1 MDIDIVL
8 IRFNKQAFLCERT
21 KGESNMINKEQL
33 DLLYK
38 LKKEVEKS
46 RNEAL
51 LHTINQVI
59 KKVYLQQYTC
69 SFVGHF
75 SAGKSTL
82 INLLIEQDILPS
94 SPVPTTSNTAIVSVS
109 DNHDII
115 ANLPN
120 QTYAKLSNYD
130 EVREMNRQNVDVESV
145 EINFQSAK
153 FENGFT
159 LQDTPGVD
167 SNVAS
172 HQSITEQYMY
182 TSNMIF
188 YTVDYNHV
196 QSELNFKFM
205 KHINDVGIPVVFII
219 NQIDKHQDDELS
231 FSTFKSRVEKSIA
244 DWGIKL
250 ERTFYVSKF
259 DHPEN
264 ELEVLSSY
272 LISLD
277 QHRETIEDYTSRTVE
292 YITEAQLDYI
302 QSEIQEVLED
312 LGIEEAEFEQA
323 FLNSQQHQA
332 ISEEAQLLNNPDELM
347 AFLKNKRKNI
357 LENAYIMPH
366 NMREML
372 RSYLESMSQDF
383 NVGGFFNKK
392 KKKLQIQQQRLLTA
406 TDALQE
412 HVNQQIRQP
421 MREDMSFVTRFI
433 NKKEAS
439 DKVLNQHYDVK
450 PEMIEGLYQP
460 QTSISNT
467 YVLTFSDEVVKAIKK
482 YVEQQSTPIFKEII
496 ENVQAD
502 ELPTEESDD
511 LKEYQRYTELNE
523 LRQSLTTKNYRHY
536 YIHLD
541 ESLDKL
547 IGRQE
552 TTYQLATDN
561 ARDNRDNQQLNQNTA
576 TTNMSIDIQKAL
588 DIISDVPLF
597 KRTKQDIHETLT
609 RIDNKLIKIGV
620 FGTFS
625 AGKSSLINAL
635 LGEHILV
642 SSPNPTTA
650 ATTEISYRDESYI
663 TLKSQSQLLDEIN
676 AVVEYQDMS
685 YSTIE
690 EFINSDLEKL
700 KSHLNKNQ
708 LAFIQAVE
716 KHYKLYVNM
725 LENGEKHAINQQ
737 ELKKWSAEDEYAT
750 FVKTVHIALMHDW
763 LKGKIIV
770 DSLGLHSNNQRHT
783 NETEQILTSS
793 DLILYVS
800 YFNHSFTDNDNAFIE
815 HMKDMNQL
823 NENQAFKMV
832 INAADLAESQ
842 DDLEAV
848 ETYVSDA
855 LRQVNLQSDIFAVS
869 SRNALQAED
878 KGIDQLKQSI
888 QQFVDVESKSILE
901 QQMIHQLQQMDRSYV
916 EMVTE
921 FETNK
926 ADITRR
932 QQRLTVYKDKQRL
945 QHQLIDATLQH
956 TDNEVEEQVYHLNA
970 RLKLQLLDD
979 VKSVFNSQMTQNS
992 DFNEEKKVST
1002 RVYLDQIHQ
1011 RLFLE
1016 QSLITERIKKYFN
1029 KKLTEQIAPI
1039 VQQLA
1044 DLHVIVNPQFNFE
1057 SANIEQPLLHID
1069 FNDMLNA
1076 LPKQLTKRKILNPNG
1091 QRDIHESICQS
1102 TLGLLQPQMGLLREQ
1117 LELYVKQMAV
1127 EAESQFESFEANIQ
1141 TQINDLLAFDLDT
1154 TLINQLKD
1162 KHQQLK
1168 TILY

>member
-1 MDIDIVL
+1 
-8 IRFNKQAFLCERT
+8 
-21 KGESNMINKEQL
+21 MINKEQL

-231 FSTFKSRVEKSIA
+231 FATFKSRVEKSIA
-244 DWGIKL
+244 DWDIKL
-250 ERTFYVSKF
+250 EHTFYVSKF
-259 DHPEN
+259 DHSEN
-264 ELEVLSSY
+264 ELGALSTY
-272 LISLD
+272 LVSLD

-383 NVGGFFNKK
+383 NVGGLFNKK

-547 IGRQE
+547 VDRQE
-552 TTYQLATDN
+552 TTYQVATDN
-561 ARDNRDNQQLNQNTA
+561 AKDNRDNQQLNQNTA

-650 ATTEISYRDESYI
+650 ATTEISYGDESYI

-676 AVVEYQDMS
+676 AVVEYQDIS
-685 YSTIE
+685 FSTIE
-690 EFINSDLEKL
+690 DFINSDLEKL

-708 LAFIQAVE
+708 LAFVHAV
-716 KHYKLYVNM
+716 
-725 LENGEKHAINQQ
+725 EKHAINQQ

-800 YFNHSFTDNDNAFIE
+800 YFNHSFTDNDKAFIE

-855 LRQVNLQSDIFAVS
+855 LRQVHLQSDIFAVS

-901 QQMIHQLQQMDRSYV
+901 QQMIHQLQQMDHSYV
-916 EMVTE
+916 EMITE

-926 ADITRR
+926 ADISRR
-932 QQRLTVYKDKQRL
+932 QHRLTVYKDKQRL

-979 VKSVFNSQMTQNS
+979 IKSVFNSQMTQNS

-1002 RVYLDQIHQ
+1002 KVYLDQIHQ

-1016 QSLITERIKKYFN
+1016 QSLITERIKKYFKN
-1029 KKLTEQIAPI
+1029 QLTEQIAPI

-1102 TLGLLQPQMGLLREQ
+1102 TLGLLQPQMGLLRQQ

>member
-1 MDIDIVL
+1 
-8 IRFNKQAFLCERT
+8 
-21 KGESNMINKEQL
+21 MINKEQL

-231 FSTFKSRVEKSIA
+231 FATFKSRVEKSIA
-244 DWGIKL
+244 DWDIKL
-250 ERTFYVSKF
+250 EHTFYVSKF
-259 DHPEN
+259 DHSEN
-264 ELEVLSSY
+264 ELGALSTY
-272 LISLD
+272 LVSLD

-383 NVGGFFNKK
+383 NVGGLFNKK

-547 IGRQE
+547 VDRQE
-552 TTYQLATDN
+552 TTYQVATDN
-561 ARDNRDNQQLNQNTA
+561 AKDNRDNQQLNQNTA

-650 ATTEISYRDESYI
+650 ATTEISYGDESYI

-676 AVVEYQDMS
+676 AVVEYQDIS
-685 YSTIE
+685 FSTIE
-690 EFINSDLEKL
+690 DFIN
-700 KSHLNKNQ
+700 SHLNKNQ
-708 LAFIQAVE
+708 LAFVHAVE
-716 KHYKLYVNM
+716 KHYNLYVSM

-800 YFNHSFTDNDNAFIE
+800 YFNHSFTDNDKAFIE

-855 LRQVNLQSDIFAVS
+855 LRQVHLQSDIFAVS

-901 QQMIHQLQQMDRSYV
+901 QQMIHQLQQMDHSYV
-916 EMVTE
+916 EMITE

-926 ADITRR
+926 ADISRR
-932 QQRLTVYKDKQRL
+932 QHRLTVYKDKQRL

-979 VKSVFNSQMTQNS
+979 IKSVFNSQMTQNS

-1002 RVYLDQIHQ
+1002 KVYLDQIHQ

-1016 QSLITERIKKYFN
+1016 QSLITERIKKYFKN
-1029 KKLTEQIAPI
+1029 QLTEQIAPI

-1102 TLGLLQPQMGLLREQ
+1102 TLGLLQPQMGLLRQQ

>member
-1 MDIDIVL
+1 
-8 IRFNKQAFLCERT
+8 
-21 KGESNMINKEQL
+21 MINKEQL

-231 FSTFKSRVEKSIA
+231 FATFKSRVEKSIA
-244 DWGIKL
+244 DWDIKL
-250 ERTFYVSKF
+250 EHTFYVSKF
-259 DHPEN
+259 DHSEN
-264 ELEVLSSY
+264 ELGALSTY
-272 LISLD
+272 LVSLD

-383 NVGGFFNKK
+383 NVGGLFNKK

-547 IGRQE
+547 VDRQE
-552 TTYQLATDN
+552 TTYQVATDN
-561 ARDNRDNQQLNQNTA
+561 AKDNRDNQQLNQNTA

-642 SSPNPTTA
+642 SSPNPTT
-650 ATTEISYRDESYI
+650 EISYGDESYI

-676 AVVEYQDMS
+676 AVVEYQDIS
-685 YSTIE
+685 FSTIE
-690 EFINSDLEKL
+690 DFINSDLEKL

-708 LAFIQAVE
+708 LAFVHAVE
-716 KHYKLYVNM
+716 KHYNLYVSM

-800 YFNHSFTDNDNAFIE
+800 YFNHSFTDNDKAFIE

-855 LRQVNLQSDIFAVS
+855 LRQVHLQSDIFAVS

-901 QQMIHQLQQMDRSYV
+901 QQMIHQLQQMDHSYV
-916 EMVTE
+916 EMITE

-926 ADITRR
+926 ADISRR
-932 QQRLTVYKDKQRL
+932 QHRLTVYKDKQRL

-979 VKSVFNSQMTQNS
+979 IKSVFNSQMTQNS

-1002 RVYLDQIHQ
+1002 KVYLDQIHQ

-1016 QSLITERIKKYFN
+1016 QSLITERIKKYFKN
-1029 KKLTEQIAPI
+1029 QLTEQIAPI

-1102 TLGLLQPQMGLLREQ
+1102 TLGLLQPQMGLLRQQ

>member
-1 MDIDIVL
+1 M
-8 IRFNKQAFLCERT
+8 
-21 KGESNMINKEQL
+21 
-33 DLLYK
+33 
-38 LKKEVEKS
+38 
-46 RNEAL
+46 
-51 LHTINQVI
+51 
-59 KKVYLQQYTC
+59 
-69 SFVGHF
+69 
-75 SAGKSTL
+75 
-82 INLLIEQDILPS
+82 
-94 SPVPTTSNTAIVSVS
+94 
-109 DNHDII
+109 
-115 ANLPN
+115 
-120 QTYAKLSNYD
+120 
-130 EVREMNRQNVDVESV
+130 
-145 EINFQSAK
+145 
-153 FENGFT
+153 
-159 LQDTPGVD
+159 
-167 SNVAS
+167 
-172 HQSITEQYMY
+172 
-182 TSNMIF
+182 
-188 YTVDYNHV
+188 
-196 QSELNFKFM
+196 
-205 KHINDVGIPVVFII
+205 
-219 NQIDKHQDDELS
+219 
-231 FSTFKSRVEKSIA
+231 
-244 DWGIKL
+244 
-250 ERTFYVSKF
+250 
-259 DHPEN
+259 
-264 ELEVLSSY
+264 
-272 LISLD
+272 
-277 QHRETIEDYTSRTVE
+277 
-292 YITEAQLDYI
+292 
-302 QSEIQEVLED
+302 
-312 LGIEEAEFEQA
+312 
-323 FLNSQQHQA
+323 
-332 ISEEAQLLNNPDELM
+332 
-347 AFLKNKRKNI
+347 
-357 LENAYIMPH
+357 
-366 NMREML
+366 
-372 RSYLESMSQDF
+372 
-383 NVGGFFNKK
+383 
-392 KKKLQIQQQRLLTA
+392 
-406 TDALQE
+406 
-412 HVNQQIRQP
+412 
-421 MREDMSFVTRFI
+421 
-433 NKKEAS
+433 
-439 DKVLNQHYDVK
+439 
-450 PEMIEGLYQP
+450 
-460 QTSISNT
+460 
-467 YVLTFSDEVVKAIKK
+467 
-482 YVEQQSTPIFKEII
+482 
-496 ENVQAD
+496 
-502 ELPTEESDD
+502 
-511 LKEYQRYTELNE
+511 
-523 LRQSLTTKNYRHY
+523 
-536 YIHLD
+536 
-541 ESLDKL
+541 
-547 IGRQE
+547 
-552 TTYQLATDN
+552 
-561 ARDNRDNQQLNQNTA
+561 
-576 TTNMSIDIQKAL
+576 
-588 DIISDVPLF
+588 
-597 KRTKQDIHETLT
+597 
-609 RIDNKLIKIGV
+609 
-620 FGTFS
+620 
-625 AGKSSLINAL
+625 INAL

-650 ATTEISYRDESYI
+650 ATTEISYGDESYI

-676 AVVEYQDMS
+676 AVVEYQDIS
-685 YSTIE
+685 FSTIE
-690 EFINSDLEKL
+690 DFINSDLEKL

-708 LAFIQAVE
+708 LAFVHAVE
-716 KHYKLYVNM
+716 KHYKLYVSM

-800 YFNHSFTDNDNAFIE
+800 YFNHSFTDNDKAFIE

-855 LRQVNLQSDIFAVS
+855 LRQVHLQSDIFAVS

-888 QQFVDVESKSILE
+888 QQFVDVDSKSILE

-916 EMVTE
+916 EMITE

-926 ADITRR
+926 ADISRR
-932 QQRLTVYKDKQRL
+932 QQRLTDYKDKQRL

-1029 KKLTEQIAPI
+1029 KQLTEQIAPI

-1102 TLGLLQPQMGLLREQ
+1102 TLGLLQPQMGLLRQQ

>member
-1 MDIDIVL
+1 
-8 IRFNKQAFLCERT
+8 
-21 KGESNMINKEQL
+21 
-33 DLLYK
+33 
-38 LKKEVEKS
+38 
-46 RNEAL
+46 
-51 LHTINQVI
+51 
-59 KKVYLQQYTC
+59 
-69 SFVGHF
+69 
-75 SAGKSTL
+75 
-82 INLLIEQDILPS
+82 
-94 SPVPTTSNTAIVSVS
+94 
-109 DNHDII
+109 
-115 ANLPN
+115 
-120 QTYAKLSNYD
+120 
-130 EVREMNRQNVDVESV
+130 
-145 EINFQSAK
+145 
-153 FENGFT
+153 
-159 LQDTPGVD
+159 
-167 SNVAS
+167 
-172 HQSITEQYMY
+172 
-182 TSNMIF
+182 
-188 YTVDYNHV
+188 
-196 QSELNFKFM
+196 
-205 KHINDVGIPVVFII
+205 
-219 NQIDKHQDDELS
+219 
-231 FSTFKSRVEKSIA
+231 
-244 DWGIKL
+244 
-250 ERTFYVSKF
+250 
-259 DHPEN
+259 
-264 ELEVLSSY
+264 
-272 LISLD
+272 
-277 QHRETIEDYTSRTVE
+277 
-292 YITEAQLDYI
+292 
-302 QSEIQEVLED
+302 
-312 LGIEEAEFEQA
+312 
-323 FLNSQQHQA
+323 
-332 ISEEAQLLNNPDELM
+332 
-347 AFLKNKRKNI
+347 
-357 LENAYIMPH
+357 
-366 NMREML
+366 
-372 RSYLESMSQDF
+372 
-383 NVGGFFNKK
+383 
-392 KKKLQIQQQRLLTA
+392 
-406 TDALQE
+406 
-412 HVNQQIRQP
+412 
-421 MREDMSFVTRFI
+421 
-433 NKKEAS
+433 
-439 DKVLNQHYDVK
+439 
-450 PEMIEGLYQP
+450 
-460 QTSISNT
+460 
-467 YVLTFSDEVVKAIKK
+467 
-482 YVEQQSTPIFKEII
+482 
-496 ENVQAD
+496 
-502 ELPTEESDD
+502 
-511 LKEYQRYTELNE
+511 
-523 LRQSLTTKNYRHY
+523 
-536 YIHLD
+536 
-541 ESLDKL
+541 
-547 IGRQE
+547 
-552 TTYQLATDN
+552 
-561 ARDNRDNQQLNQNTA
+561 
-576 TTNMSIDIQKAL
+576 NMSIDIQKAL

-650 ATTEISYRDESYI
+650 ATTEISYGDESYI

-690 EFINSDLEKL
+690 DFINSDLEKL

-800 YFNHSFTDNDNAFIE
+800 YFNHSFTDNDKAFIE

-823 NENQAFKMV
+823 NENQALKMV

-855 LRQVNLQSDIFAVS
+855 LRQVHLQSDIFAVS

-916 EMVTE
+916 EMITE

-926 ADITRR
+926 ADISRR
-932 QQRLTVYKDKQRL
+932 QQRLTDYKDKQRL

-1029 KKLTEQIAPI
+1029 KQLTEQIAPI

-1044 DLHVIVNPQFNFE
+1044 DLHVIINPQFNFE

-1102 TLGLLQPQMGLLREQ
+1102 TLELLQPQMGLLRQQ

>member
-1 MDIDIVL
+1 
-8 IRFNKQAFLCERT
+8 
-21 KGESNMINKEQL
+21 MINKEQL

-145 EINFQSAK
+145 EINFQSTK

-250 ERTFYVSKF
+250 ERIFYVSKF

-264 ELEVLSSY
+264 ELEVLSTY
-272 LISLD
+272 LVSLD
-277 QHRETIEDYTSRTVE
+277 QHRETIEDYTLRTVE

-450 PEMIEGLYQP
+450 SEMIEALYQP

-547 IGRQE
+547 VDRQE
-552 TTYQLATDN
+552 TTYQVATDN
-561 ARDNRDNQQLNQNTA
+561 AQGNRDNQQLNQNTA

-650 ATTEISYRDESYI
+650 ATTEISYGDESYI
-663 TLKSQSQLLDEIN
+663 TLKSQSQSQLLDEIN
-676 AVVEYQDMS
+676 AVVEYQDIS
-685 YSTIE
+685 FSTIE
-690 EFINSDLEKL
+690 DFINSDLEKL

-708 LAFIQAVE
+708 LAFVHAVE
-716 KHYKLYVNM
+716 KHYKLYVSM

-800 YFNHSFTDNDNAFIE
+800 YFNHSFTDNDKAFIE

-855 LRQVNLQSDIFAVS
+855 LRQVHLQSDIFAVS

-888 QQFVDVESKSILE
+888 QQFVDVDSKSILE

-916 EMVTE
+916 EMITE

-926 ADITRR
+926 ADISRR
-932 QQRLTVYKDKQRL
+932 QQRLTDYKDKQRL

-1002 RVYLDQIHQ
+1002 KVYLDQIHQ

-1029 KKLTEQIAPI
+1029 KQLTEQIAPI

-1102 TLGLLQPQMGLLREQ
+1102 TLGLLQPQMGLLRQQ

>member
-1 MDIDIVL
+1 
-8 IRFNKQAFLCERT
+8 
-21 KGESNMINKEQL
+21 MINKEQL

-264 ELEVLSSY
+264 ELEALSSY
-272 LISLD
+272 LVSLD

-383 NVGGFFNKK
+383 NVGGLFNKK
-392 KKKLQIQQQRLLTA
+392 KKKLQIRQQRLLTA

-547 IGRQE
+547 VDRQE
-552 TTYQLATDN
+552 TTYQVATDN
-561 ARDNRDNQQLNQNTA
+561 AQDNRDHQQLNQNTA
-576 TTNMSIDIQKAL
+576 TNMSIDIQKAL

-650 ATTEISYRDESYI
+650 ATTEISYGDESYI

-676 AVVEYQDMS
+676 AVVEYQNIS
-685 YSTIE
+685 FSTIE
-690 EFINSDLEKL
+690 DFINSDLEKL

-708 LAFIQAVE
+708 LAFVHAVE
-716 KHYKLYVNM
+716 KHYNLYVNM

-800 YFNHSFTDNDNAFIE
+800 YFNHSFTDNDKAFIE

-855 LRQVNLQSDIFAVS
+855 LRQVHLQSDIFAVS

-916 EMVTE
+916 EMITE

-926 ADITRR
+926 ADISRR

-1029 KKLTEQIAPI
+1029 KQLTEQIAPI

-1102 TLGLLQPQMGLLREQ
+1102 TLGLLQPQMGLLRQQ

>member
-1 MDIDIVL
+1 
-8 IRFNKQAFLCERT
+8 
-21 KGESNMINKEQL
+21 MINKEQL

-264 ELEVLSSY
+264 ELEALSTY
-272 LISLD
+272 LVSLD
-277 QHRETIEDYTSRTVE
+277 QDRETIEDYTSRTVE

-383 NVGGFFNKK
+383 NVGGLFNKK

-433 NKKEAS
+433 NKKDAS

-496 ENVQAD
+496 VNVQAD

-547 IGRQE
+547 VDRQE
-552 TTYQLATDN
+552 TTYQVATDN
-561 ARDNRDNQQLNQNTA
+561 AQDNRDNQQLNQNTA

-625 AGKSSLINAL
+625 AGKSSLINTL

-650 ATTEISYRDESYI
+650 ATTEISYGDESYI

-676 AVVEYQDMS
+676 AVVEYQDIS
-685 YSTIE
+685 FSTIE
-690 EFINSDLEKL
+690 DFINSDLEKL

-708 LAFIQAVE
+708 LAFVHAVE
-716 KHYKLYVNM
+716 KHYNLYVNM

-800 YFNHSFTDNDNAFIE
+800 YFNHSFTDNDKAFIE

-878 KGIDQLKQSI
+878 KGIDKLKQSI

-916 EMVTE
+916 EMITE

-926 ADITRR
+926 ADISRR

-1002 RVYLDQIHQ
+1002 KVYLDQIHQ

-1029 KKLTEQIAPI
+1029 KQLTEQIAPI

-1057 SANIEQPLLHID
+1057 SANIVQPLLHID

-1102 TLGLLQPQMGLLREQ
+1102 TLGLLQPQMGLLRQQ

>member
-1 MDIDIVL
+1 
-8 IRFNKQAFLCERT
+8 
-21 KGESNMINKEQL
+21 MINKEQL

-231 FSTFKSRVEKSIA
+231 FATFKSRVEKSIA

-272 LISLD
+272 LISLN

-332 ISEEAQLLNNPDELM
+332 ISEEAQLLNNLDELM

-552 TTYQLATDN
+552 TTYQVATDN
-561 ARDNRDNQQLNQNTA
+561 AQDNRDNQQLNQNTA

-597 KRTKQDIHETLT
+597 KRTKKDIHETLT

-635 LGEHILV
+635 LGEQILV

-650 ATTEISYRDESYI
+650 ATTEISYGDESYI

-676 AVVEYQDMS
+676 AVVEKDIS
-685 YSTIE
+685 FSTIE
-690 EFINSDLEKL
+690 DFINSDLEKL

-708 LAFIQAVE
+708 LAFVQAVE

-800 YFNHSFTDNDNAFIE
+800 YFNHSFTDNDKAFIE

-855 LRQVNLQSDIFAVS
+855 LRQVHLQSDIFAVS

-916 EMVTE
+916 EMITE

-926 ADITRR
+926 ADISRR

-1029 KKLTEQIAPI
+1029 KQLTEQIAPI

-1102 TLGLLQPQMGLLREQ
+1102 TLGLLQPQMGLLRQQ

>member
-1 MDIDIVL
+1 
-8 IRFNKQAFLCERT
+8 
-21 KGESNMINKEQL
+21 MINKEQL

-450 PEMIEGLYQP
+450 PEMIEDLYQP

-552 TTYQLATDN
+552 TTYQVATDN
-561 ARDNRDNQQLNQNTA
+561 TQDNRDNQQLNQNTA

-635 LGEHILV
+635 LGEQILV
-642 SSPNPTTA
+642 SSPNPTT
-650 ATTEISYRDESYI
+650 EISYGDESYI

-685 YSTIE
+685 FSTIE
-690 EFINSDLEKL
+690 DFINSDLEKL

-708 LAFIQAVE
+708 LAFVHAVE
-716 KHYKLYVNM
+716 KHYNLYVNM

-800 YFNHSFTDNDNAFIE
+800 YFNHSFTDNDKAFIE

-855 LRQVNLQSDIFAVS
+855 LRQVHLQSDIFAVS

-901 QQMIHQLQQMDRSYV
+901 QQMIHQLKQMDRSYV
-916 EMVTE
+916 EMITE

-926 ADITRR
+926 ADISRR

-1002 RVYLDQIHQ
+1002 KVYLDQIHQ

-1029 KKLTEQIAPI
+1029 KQLTEQIAPI

-1102 TLGLLQPQMGLLREQ
+1102 TLGLLQPQMGLLRQQ

>member
-1 MDIDIVL
+1 M
-8 IRFNKQAFLCERT
+8 
-21 KGESNMINKEQL
+21 
-33 DLLYK
+33 
-38 LKKEVEKS
+38 
-46 RNEAL
+46 
-51 LHTINQVI
+51 
-59 KKVYLQQYTC
+59 
-69 SFVGHF
+69 
-75 SAGKSTL
+75 
-82 INLLIEQDILPS
+82 
-94 SPVPTTSNTAIVSVS
+94 
-109 DNHDII
+109 
-115 ANLPN
+115 
-120 QTYAKLSNYD
+120 
-130 EVREMNRQNVDVESV
+130 
-145 EINFQSAK
+145 
-153 FENGFT
+153 
-159 LQDTPGVD
+159 
-167 SNVAS
+167 
-172 HQSITEQYMY
+172 
-182 TSNMIF
+182 
-188 YTVDYNHV
+188 
-196 QSELNFKFM
+196 
-205 KHINDVGIPVVFII
+205 
-219 NQIDKHQDDELS
+219 
-231 FSTFKSRVEKSIA
+231 
-244 DWGIKL
+244 
-250 ERTFYVSKF
+250 
-259 DHPEN
+259 
-264 ELEVLSSY
+264 
-272 LISLD
+272 
-277 QHRETIEDYTSRTVE
+277 
-292 YITEAQLDYI
+292 
-302 QSEIQEVLED
+302 
-312 LGIEEAEFEQA
+312 
-323 FLNSQQHQA
+323 
-332 ISEEAQLLNNPDELM
+332 
-347 AFLKNKRKNI
+347 
-357 LENAYIMPH
+357 
-366 NMREML
+366 
-372 RSYLESMSQDF
+372 
-383 NVGGFFNKK
+383 
-392 KKKLQIQQQRLLTA
+392 
-406 TDALQE
+406 
-412 HVNQQIRQP
+412 
-421 MREDMSFVTRFI
+421 
-433 NKKEAS
+433 
-439 DKVLNQHYDVK
+439 
-450 PEMIEGLYQP
+450 
-460 QTSISNT
+460 
-467 YVLTFSDEVVKAIKK
+467 
-482 YVEQQSTPIFKEII
+482 
-496 ENVQAD
+496 
-502 ELPTEESDD
+502 
-511 LKEYQRYTELNE
+511 
-523 LRQSLTTKNYRHY
+523 
-536 YIHLD
+536 
-541 ESLDKL
+541 
-547 IGRQE
+547 
-552 TTYQLATDN
+552 
-561 ARDNRDNQQLNQNTA
+561 
-576 TTNMSIDIQKAL
+576 
-588 DIISDVPLF
+588 
-597 KRTKQDIHETLT
+597 
-609 RIDNKLIKIGV
+609 
-620 FGTFS
+620 
-625 AGKSSLINAL
+625 INAL
-635 LGEHILV
+635 LGEQILV

-650 ATTEISYRDESYI
+650 ATTEISYGDESYI

-676 AVVEYQDMS
+676 AVVEYQNMS
-685 YSTIE
+685 FSTIE
-690 EFINSDLEKL
+690 DFINSDLEKL

-708 LAFIQAVE
+708 LAFVHAVE
-716 KHYKLYVNM
+716 KHYNLYVNM

-800 YFNHSFTDNDNAFIE
+800 YFNHSFTDNDKAFIE

-855 LRQVNLQSDIFAVS
+855 LRQVHLQSDIFAVS

-916 EMVTE
+916 EMITE

-926 ADITRR
+926 ADISRR

-1029 KKLTEQIAPI
+1029 KQLTEQIAPI

-1102 TLGLLQPQMGLLREQ
+1102 TLGLLQPQMGLLRQQ

-1141 TQINDLLAFDLDT
+1141 AQINDLLAFDLDT

>member
-1 MDIDIVL
+1 
-8 IRFNKQAFLCERT
+8 
-21 KGESNMINKEQL
+21 
-33 DLLYK
+33 
-38 LKKEVEKS
+38 
-46 RNEAL
+46 
-51 LHTINQVI
+51 
-59 KKVYLQQYTC
+59 
-69 SFVGHF
+69 
-75 SAGKSTL
+75 
-82 INLLIEQDILPS
+82 
-94 SPVPTTSNTAIVSVS
+94 
-109 DNHDII
+109 
-115 ANLPN
+115 
-120 QTYAKLSNYD
+120 
-130 EVREMNRQNVDVESV
+130 
-145 EINFQSAK
+145 
-153 FENGFT
+153 
-159 LQDTPGVD
+159 
-167 SNVAS
+167 
-172 HQSITEQYMY
+172 
-182 TSNMIF
+182 
-188 YTVDYNHV
+188 
-196 QSELNFKFM
+196 
-205 KHINDVGIPVVFII
+205 
-219 NQIDKHQDDELS
+219 
-231 FSTFKSRVEKSIA
+231 
-244 DWGIKL
+244 
-250 ERTFYVSKF
+250 
-259 DHPEN
+259 
-264 ELEVLSSY
+264 
-272 LISLD
+272 
-277 QHRETIEDYTSRTVE
+277 
-292 YITEAQLDYI
+292 
-302 QSEIQEVLED
+302 
-312 LGIEEAEFEQA
+312 
-323 FLNSQQHQA
+323 
-332 ISEEAQLLNNPDELM
+332 
-347 AFLKNKRKNI
+347 
-357 LENAYIMPH
+357 
-366 NMREML
+366 
-372 RSYLESMSQDF
+372 
-383 NVGGFFNKK
+383 
-392 KKKLQIQQQRLLTA
+392 
-406 TDALQE
+406 
-412 HVNQQIRQP
+412 
-421 MREDMSFVTRFI
+421 
-433 NKKEAS
+433 
-439 DKVLNQHYDVK
+439 
-450 PEMIEGLYQP
+450 
-460 QTSISNT
+460 
-467 YVLTFSDEVVKAIKK
+467 
-482 YVEQQSTPIFKEII
+482 
-496 ENVQAD
+496 
-502 ELPTEESDD
+502 
-511 LKEYQRYTELNE
+511 
-523 LRQSLTTKNYRHY
+523 
-536 YIHLD
+536 
-541 ESLDKL
+541 
-547 IGRQE
+547 
-552 TTYQLATDN
+552 
-561 ARDNRDNQQLNQNTA
+561 
-576 TTNMSIDIQKAL
+576 
-588 DIISDVPLF
+588 
-597 KRTKQDIHETLT
+597 QDIHETLT

-650 ATTEISYRDESYI
+650 ATTEISYGDESYI

-690 EFINSDLEKL
+690 DFINSDLEKL

-800 YFNHSFTDNDNAFIE
+800 YFNHSFTDNDKAFIE

-855 LRQVNLQSDIFAVS
+855 LRQVHLQSDIFAVS

-916 EMVTE
+916 EMITE

-926 ADITRR
+926 ADISRR
-932 QQRLTVYKDKQRL
+932 QQRLTDYKDKQRL

-1029 KKLTEQIAPI
+1029 KQLTEQIAPI

-1044 DLHVIVNPQFNFE
+1044 DLHVIINPQFNFE

-1102 TLGLLQPQMGLLREQ
+1102 TLGLLQPQMGLLRQQ

>member
-1 MDIDIVL
+1 
-8 IRFNKQAFLCERT
+8 
-21 KGESNMINKEQL
+21 MINKEQL

-109 DNHDII
+109 YNHDII

-347 AFLKNKRKNI
+347 AFLNSQQHQAISEEAQLLNNPDELMAFLKNKRKNI

-552 TTYQLATDN
+552 TTYQVATDN
-561 ARDNRDNQQLNQNTA
+561 AQDNRDNQQLNQNTA

-650 ATTEISYRDESYI
+650 ATTEISYGDESYI

-690 EFINSDLEKL
+690 DFINSDLEKL

-800 YFNHSFTDNDNAFIE
+800 YFNHSFTDNDKAFIE

-855 LRQVNLQSDIFAVS
+855 LRQVHLQSDIFAVS

-916 EMVTE
+916 EMITE

-926 ADITRR
+926 ADISRR
-932 QQRLTVYKDKQRL
+932 QQRLTDYKDKQRL
-945 QHQLIDATLQH
+945 QHQLIDASLQH

-1029 KKLTEQIAPI
+1029 KQLTEQIAPI

-1044 DLHVIVNPQFNFE
+1044 DLHVIINPQFNFE

-1102 TLGLLQPQMGLLREQ
+1102 TLGLLQPQMGLLRQQ

>member
-1 MDIDIVL
+1 
-8 IRFNKQAFLCERT
+8 
-21 KGESNMINKEQL
+21 
-33 DLLYK
+33 
-38 LKKEVEKS
+38 
-46 RNEAL
+46 
-51 LHTINQVI
+51 
-59 KKVYLQQYTC
+59 
-69 SFVGHF
+69 
-75 SAGKSTL
+75 
-82 INLLIEQDILPS
+82 
-94 SPVPTTSNTAIVSVS
+94 
-109 DNHDII
+109 
-115 ANLPN
+115 
-120 QTYAKLSNYD
+120 
-130 EVREMNRQNVDVESV
+130 
-145 EINFQSAK
+145 
-153 FENGFT
+153 
-159 LQDTPGVD
+159 
-167 SNVAS
+167 
-172 HQSITEQYMY
+172 
-182 TSNMIF
+182 
-188 YTVDYNHV
+188 
-196 QSELNFKFM
+196 
-205 KHINDVGIPVVFII
+205 
-219 NQIDKHQDDELS
+219 
-231 FSTFKSRVEKSIA
+231 
-244 DWGIKL
+244 
-250 ERTFYVSKF
+250 
-259 DHPEN
+259 
-264 ELEVLSSY
+264 
-272 LISLD
+272 
-277 QHRETIEDYTSRTVE
+277 
-292 YITEAQLDYI
+292 
-302 QSEIQEVLED
+302 
-312 LGIEEAEFEQA
+312 
-323 FLNSQQHQA
+323 
-332 ISEEAQLLNNPDELM
+332 
-347 AFLKNKRKNI
+347 
-357 LENAYIMPH
+357 
-366 NMREML
+366 
-372 RSYLESMSQDF
+372 
-383 NVGGFFNKK
+383 
-392 KKKLQIQQQRLLTA
+392 
-406 TDALQE
+406 
-412 HVNQQIRQP
+412 
-421 MREDMSFVTRFI
+421 
-433 NKKEAS
+433 
-439 DKVLNQHYDVK
+439 
-450 PEMIEGLYQP
+450 
-460 QTSISNT
+460 
-467 YVLTFSDEVVKAIKK
+467 
-482 YVEQQSTPIFKEII
+482 
-496 ENVQAD
+496 
-502 ELPTEESDD
+502 
-511 LKEYQRYTELNE
+511 
-523 LRQSLTTKNYRHY
+523 
-536 YIHLD
+536 
-541 ESLDKL
+541 
-547 IGRQE
+547 
-552 TTYQLATDN
+552 
-561 ARDNRDNQQLNQNTA
+561 
-576 TTNMSIDIQKAL
+576 
-588 DIISDVPLF
+588 
-597 KRTKQDIHETLT
+597 TKQDIHETLT

-635 LGEHILV
+635 LGEQILV

-650 ATTEISYRDESYI
+650 ATTEISYGDESYI

-685 YSTIE
+685 FSTIE
-690 EFINSDLEKL
+690 DFINSDLEKL

-708 LAFIQAVE
+708 LAFVHAVE
-716 KHYKLYVNM
+716 KHYNLYVNM

-800 YFNHSFTDNDNAFIE
+800 YFNHSFTDNDKAFIE

-855 LRQVNLQSDIFAVS
+855 LRQVHLQSDIFAVS

-901 QQMIHQLQQMDRSYV
+901 QQMIHQLKQMDRSYV
-916 EMVTE
+916 EMITE

-926 ADITRR
+926 ADISRR

-1002 RVYLDQIHQ
+1002 KVYLDQIHQ

-1029 KKLTEQIAPI
+1029 KQLTEQIAPI

-1102 TLGLLQPQMGLLREQ
+1102 TLGLLQPQMGLLRQQ

>member
-1 MDIDIVL
+1 
-8 IRFNKQAFLCERT
+8 
-21 KGESNMINKEQL
+21 MINKEQL

-450 PEMIEGLYQP
+450 PEMIEDLYQP

-502 ELPTEESDD
+502 ELPTEESD

-552 TTYQLATDN
+552 TTYQVATDN
-561 ARDNRDNQQLNQNTA
+561 AQDNRDNQQLNQNTA

-650 ATTEISYRDESYI
+650 ATTEISYGDESYI

-676 AVVEYQDMS
+676 AVVEYQDIS
-685 YSTIE
+685 FSTIE
-690 EFINSDLEKL
+690 EFINWDLEKL

-800 YFNHSFTDNDNAFIE
+800 YFNHSFTDNDKAFIE

-855 LRQVNLQSDIFAVS
+855 LRQVHLQSDIFAVS

-916 EMVTE
+916 EMITE

-926 ADITRR
+926 ADISHR
-932 QQRLTVYKDKQRL
+932 QQRLTDYKDKQRL

-1002 RVYLDQIHQ
+1002 KVYLDQIHQ

-1029 KKLTEQIAPI
+1029 KQLIEQIAPI

-1102 TLGLLQPQMGLLREQ
+1102 TLGLLQPQMGLLRQQ

>member
-1 MDIDIVL
+1 
-8 IRFNKQAFLCERT
+8 
-21 KGESNMINKEQL
+21 MINKEQL

-264 ELEVLSSY
+264 ELEALSSY
-272 LISLD
+272 LVSLD

-383 NVGGFFNKK
+383 NVGGLFNKK
-392 KKKLQIQQQRLLTA
+392 KKKLQIRQQRLLTA

-523 LRQSLTTKNYRHY
+523 LRQSLTKNYRHY

-547 IGRQE
+547 VDRQE
-552 TTYQLATDN
+552 TTYQVATDN
-561 ARDNRDNQQLNQNTA
+561 AQDNRDHQQLNQNTA

-650 ATTEISYRDESYI
+650 ATTEISYGDESYI

-676 AVVEYQDMS
+676 AVVEYQNIS
-685 YSTIE
+685 FSTIE
-690 EFINSDLEKL
+690 DFINSDLEKL

-708 LAFIQAVE
+708 LAFVHAVE
-716 KHYKLYVNM
+716 KHYNLYVNM

-800 YFNHSFTDNDNAFIE
+800 YFNHSFTDNDKAFIE

-855 LRQVNLQSDIFAVS
+855 LRQVHLQSDIFAVS

-916 EMVTE
+916 EMITE

-926 ADITRR
+926 ADISRR

-1029 KKLTEQIAPI
+1029 KQLTEQIAPI

-1102 TLGLLQPQMGLLREQ
+1102 TLGLLQPQMGLLRQQ

>member
-1 MDIDIVL
+1 
-8 IRFNKQAFLCERT
+8 
-21 KGESNMINKEQL
+21 MINKEQL

-231 FSTFKSRVEKSIA
+231 FATFKSRVEKSIA
-244 DWGIKL
+244 DWDIKL
-250 ERTFYVSKF
+250 EHTFYVSKF
-259 DHPEN
+259 DHSEN
-264 ELEVLSSY
+264 ELGALSTY
-272 LISLD
+272 LVSLD

-292 YITEAQLDYI
+292 YITEAQIDYI

-383 NVGGFFNKK
+383 NVGGLFNKK

-547 IGRQE
+547 VDRQE
-552 TTYQLATDN
+552 TTYQVATDN
-561 ARDNRDNQQLNQNTA
+561 AKDNRDNQQLNQNTA

-650 ATTEISYRDESYI
+650 ATTEISYGDESYI

-676 AVVEYQDMS
+676 AVVEKDIS
-685 YSTIE
+685 FSTIE
-690 EFINSDLEKL
+690 DFINSDLEKL

-708 LAFIQAVE
+708 LAFVHAVE
-716 KHYKLYVNM
+716 KHYNLYVSM

-800 YFNHSFTDNDNAFIE
+800 YFNHSFTDNDKAFIE

-855 LRQVNLQSDIFAVS
+855 LRQVHLQSDIFAVS

-901 QQMIHQLQQMDRSYV
+901 QQMIHQLQQMDHSYV
-916 EMVTE
+916 EMITE

-926 ADITRR
+926 ADISRR
-932 QQRLTVYKDKQRL
+932 QHRLTVYKDKQRL

-979 VKSVFNSQMTQNS
+979 IKSVFNSQMTQNS

-1002 RVYLDQIHQ
+1002 KVYLDQIHQ

-1016 QSLITERIKKYFN
+1016 QSLITERIKKYFKN
-1029 KKLTEQIAPI
+1029 QLTEQIAPI

-1102 TLGLLQPQMGLLREQ
+1102 TLGLLQPQMGLLRQQ

>member
-1 MDIDIVL
+1 
-8 IRFNKQAFLCERT
+8 
-21 KGESNMINKEQL
+21 MINKEQL

-231 FSTFKSRVEKSIA
+231 FATFKSRVEKSIA
-244 DWGIKL
+244 DWDIKL

-259 DHPEN
+259 DHSEN
-264 ELEVLSSY
+264 ELGALSTY
-272 LISLD
+272 LVSLD

-383 NVGGFFNKK
+383 NVGGLFNKK

-547 IGRQE
+547 VDRQE
-552 TTYQLATDN
+552 TTYQVATDN
-561 ARDNRDNQQLNQNTA
+561 AKDNRDNQQLNQNTA

-650 ATTEISYRDESYI
+650 ATTEISYGDESYI

-676 AVVEYQDMS
+676 AVVEYQDIS
-685 YSTIE
+685 FSTIE
-690 EFINSDLEKL
+690 DFINSDLEKL

-708 LAFIQAVE
+708 LAFVHAVE
-716 KHYKLYVNM
+716 KHYNLYVSM

-800 YFNHSFTDNDNAFIE
+800 YFNHSFTDNDKAFIE

-855 LRQVNLQSDIFAVS
+855 LRQVHLQSDIFAVS

-901 QQMIHQLQQMDRSYV
+901 QQMDHSYV
-916 EMVTE
+916 EMITE

-926 ADITRR
+926 ADISRR
-932 QQRLTVYKDKQRL
+932 QHRLTVYKDKQRL

-979 VKSVFNSQMTQNS
+979 IKSVFNSQMTQNS

-1002 RVYLDQIHQ
+1002 KVYLDQIHQ

-1016 QSLITERIKKYFN
+1016 QSLITERIKKYFKN
-1029 KKLTEQIAPI
+1029 QLTEQIAPI

-1102 TLGLLQPQMGLLREQ
+1102 TLGLLQPQMGLLRQQ

>member
-1 MDIDIVL
+1 
-8 IRFNKQAFLCERT
+8 
-21 KGESNMINKEQL
+21 MINKEQL

-264 ELEVLSSY
+264 ELEALSSY
-272 LISLD
+272 LVSLD

-383 NVGGFFNKK
+383 NVGGLFNKK

-547 IGRQE
+547 VDRQE
-552 TTYQLATDN
+552 TTYQVATDN
-561 ARDNRDNQQLNQNTA
+561 AQDNRDHQQLNQNTA

-642 SSPNPTTA
+642 SSPNPTT
-650 ATTEISYRDESYI
+650 EISYGDESYI

-676 AVVEYQDMS
+676 AVVEYQDIS
-685 YSTIE
+685 FSTIE
-690 EFINSDLEKL
+690 DFINSDLEKL

-708 LAFIQAVE
+708 LAFVHAIE
-716 KHYKLYVNM
+716 KHYNLYVNM

-800 YFNHSFTDNDNAFIE
+800 YFNHSFTDNDKAFIE

-855 LRQVNLQSDIFAVS
+855 LRQVHLQSDIFAVS
-869 SRNALQAED
+869 SRNALQDED

-916 EMVTE
+916 EMITE

-926 ADITRR
+926 ADISRR

-1029 KKLTEQIAPI
+1029 KQLTEQIAPI

-1102 TLGLLQPQMGLLREQ
+1102 TLGLLQPQMGLLRQQ

>member
-1 MDIDIVL
+1 
-8 IRFNKQAFLCERT
+8 
-21 KGESNMINKEQL
+21 
-33 DLLYK
+33 
-38 LKKEVEKS
+38 
-46 RNEAL
+46 
-51 LHTINQVI
+51 
-59 KKVYLQQYTC
+59 
-69 SFVGHF
+69 
-75 SAGKSTL
+75 
-82 INLLIEQDILPS
+82 
-94 SPVPTTSNTAIVSVS
+94 
-109 DNHDII
+109 
-115 ANLPN
+115 
-120 QTYAKLSNYD
+120 
-130 EVREMNRQNVDVESV
+130 
-145 EINFQSAK
+145 
-153 FENGFT
+153 
-159 LQDTPGVD
+159 
-167 SNVAS
+167 
-172 HQSITEQYMY
+172 
-182 TSNMIF
+182 
-188 YTVDYNHV
+188 
-196 QSELNFKFM
+196 
-205 KHINDVGIPVVFII
+205 
-219 NQIDKHQDDELS
+219 
-231 FSTFKSRVEKSIA
+231 
-244 DWGIKL
+244 
-250 ERTFYVSKF
+250 
-259 DHPEN
+259 
-264 ELEVLSSY
+264 
-272 LISLD
+272 
-277 QHRETIEDYTSRTVE
+277 
-292 YITEAQLDYI
+292 
-302 QSEIQEVLED
+302 
-312 LGIEEAEFEQA
+312 
-323 FLNSQQHQA
+323 
-332 ISEEAQLLNNPDELM
+332 
-347 AFLKNKRKNI
+347 
-357 LENAYIMPH
+357 
-366 NMREML
+366 
-372 RSYLESMSQDF
+372 
-383 NVGGFFNKK
+383 
-392 KKKLQIQQQRLLTA
+392 
-406 TDALQE
+406 
-412 HVNQQIRQP
+412 
-421 MREDMSFVTRFI
+421 MSFVTRFI

-450 PEMIEGLYQP
+450 PEMIEDLYQP

-552 TTYQLATDN
+552 TTYQVATDN
-561 ARDNRDNQQLNQNTA
+561 TQDNRDNQQLNQNTA

-650 ATTEISYRDESYI
+650 ATTEISYGDESYI

-690 EFINSDLEKL
+690 DFINSDLEKL

-800 YFNHSFTDNDNAFIE
+800 YFNHSFTDNDKAFIE

-855 LRQVNLQSDIFAVS
+855 LRQVHLQSDIFAVS

-901 QQMIHQLQQMDRSYV
+901 QQMIHQLKQMDRSYV
-916 EMVTE
+916 EMITE

-926 ADITRR
+926 ADISRR

-1002 RVYLDQIHQ
+1002 KVYLDQIHQ

-1029 KKLTEQIAPI
+1029 KQLTEQIAPI

-1102 TLGLLQPQMGLLREQ
+1102 TLGLLQPQMGLLRQQ

-1168 TILY
+1168 TIWHYYLDISTLQVFINNLCTIHKVYLQMEYKGLCVISFRQYMKYALHM

>member
-1 MDIDIVL
+1 
-8 IRFNKQAFLCERT
+8 
-21 KGESNMINKEQL
+21 
-33 DLLYK
+33 
-38 LKKEVEKS
+38 
-46 RNEAL
+46 
-51 LHTINQVI
+51 
-59 KKVYLQQYTC
+59 
-69 SFVGHF
+69 
-75 SAGKSTL
+75 
-82 INLLIEQDILPS
+82 
-94 SPVPTTSNTAIVSVS
+94 
-109 DNHDII
+109 
-115 ANLPN
+115 
-120 QTYAKLSNYD
+120 
-130 EVREMNRQNVDVESV
+130 
-145 EINFQSAK
+145 
-153 FENGFT
+153 
-159 LQDTPGVD
+159 
-167 SNVAS
+167 
-172 HQSITEQYMY
+172 
-182 TSNMIF
+182 
-188 YTVDYNHV
+188 
-196 QSELNFKFM
+196 
-205 KHINDVGIPVVFII
+205 
-219 NQIDKHQDDELS
+219 
-231 FSTFKSRVEKSIA
+231 
-244 DWGIKL
+244 
-250 ERTFYVSKF
+250 
-259 DHPEN
+259 
-264 ELEVLSSY
+264 
-272 LISLD
+272 
-277 QHRETIEDYTSRTVE
+277 
-292 YITEAQLDYI
+292 
-302 QSEIQEVLED
+302 
-312 LGIEEAEFEQA
+312 
-323 FLNSQQHQA
+323 
-332 ISEEAQLLNNPDELM
+332 
-347 AFLKNKRKNI
+347 
-357 LENAYIMPH
+357 
-366 NMREML
+366 
-372 RSYLESMSQDF
+372 
-383 NVGGFFNKK
+383 
-392 KKKLQIQQQRLLTA
+392 
-406 TDALQE
+406 
-412 HVNQQIRQP
+412 
-421 MREDMSFVTRFI
+421 
-433 NKKEAS
+433 
-439 DKVLNQHYDVK
+439 
-450 PEMIEGLYQP
+450 
-460 QTSISNT
+460 
-467 YVLTFSDEVVKAIKK
+467 
-482 YVEQQSTPIFKEII
+482 
-496 ENVQAD
+496 
-502 ELPTEESDD
+502 
-511 LKEYQRYTELNE
+511 
-523 LRQSLTTKNYRHY
+523 
-536 YIHLD
+536 
-541 ESLDKL
+541 
-547 IGRQE
+547 
-552 TTYQLATDN
+552 
-561 ARDNRDNQQLNQNTA
+561 
-576 TTNMSIDIQKAL
+576 MSIDIQKAL

-650 ATTEISYRDESYI
+650 ATTEISYGDESYI

-676 AVVEYQDMS
+676 AVVEYQDIS
-685 YSTIE
+685 FSTIE
-690 EFINSDLEKL
+690 DFINSDLEKL

-708 LAFIQAVE
+708 LAFVHAVE
-716 KHYKLYVNM
+716 KHYNLYVSM

-800 YFNHSFTDNDNAFIE
+800 YFNHSFTDNDKAFIE

-855 LRQVNLQSDIFAVS
+855 LRQVHLQSDIFAVS

-901 QQMIHQLQQMDRSYV
+901 QQMIHQLQQMDHSYV
-916 EMVTE
+916 EMITE

-926 ADITRR
+926 ADISRR
-932 QQRLTVYKDKQRL
+932 QHRLTVYKDKQRL

-979 VKSVFNSQMTQNS
+979 IKSVFNSQMTQNS

-1002 RVYLDQIHQ
+1002 KVYLDQIHQ

-1016 QSLITERIKKYFN
+1016 QSLITERIKKYFKN
-1029 KKLTEQIAPI
+1029 QLTEQIAPI

-1102 TLGLLQPQMGLLREQ
+1102 TLGLLQPQMGLLRQQ

>member
-1 MDIDIVL
+1 
-8 IRFNKQAFLCERT
+8 
-21 KGESNMINKEQL
+21 
-33 DLLYK
+33 
-38 LKKEVEKS
+38 
-46 RNEAL
+46 
-51 LHTINQVI
+51 
-59 KKVYLQQYTC
+59 
-69 SFVGHF
+69 
-75 SAGKSTL
+75 
-82 INLLIEQDILPS
+82 
-94 SPVPTTSNTAIVSVS
+94 
-109 DNHDII
+109 
-115 ANLPN
+115 
-120 QTYAKLSNYD
+120 
-130 EVREMNRQNVDVESV
+130 
-145 EINFQSAK
+145 
-153 FENGFT
+153 
-159 LQDTPGVD
+159 
-167 SNVAS
+167 
-172 HQSITEQYMY
+172 
-182 TSNMIF
+182 
-188 YTVDYNHV
+188 
-196 QSELNFKFM
+196 
-205 KHINDVGIPVVFII
+205 
-219 NQIDKHQDDELS
+219 
-231 FSTFKSRVEKSIA
+231 
-244 DWGIKL
+244 
-250 ERTFYVSKF
+250 
-259 DHPEN
+259 
-264 ELEVLSSY
+264 
-272 LISLD
+272 
-277 QHRETIEDYTSRTVE
+277 ED
-292 YITEAQLDYI
+292 
-302 QSEIQEVLED
+302 
-312 LGIEEAEFEQA
+312 
-323 FLNSQQHQA
+323 
-332 ISEEAQLLNNPDELM
+332 
-347 AFLKNKRKNI
+347 
-357 LENAYIMPH
+357 
-366 NMREML
+366 
-372 RSYLESMSQDF
+372 
-383 NVGGFFNKK
+383 
-392 KKKLQIQQQRLLTA
+392 
-406 TDALQE
+406 
-412 HVNQQIRQP
+412 
-421 MREDMSFVTRFI
+421 
-433 NKKEAS
+433 
-439 DKVLNQHYDVK
+439 
-450 PEMIEGLYQP
+450 
-460 QTSISNT
+460 
-467 YVLTFSDEVVKAIKK
+467 
-482 YVEQQSTPIFKEII
+482 
-496 ENVQAD
+496 
-502 ELPTEESDD
+502 
-511 LKEYQRYTELNE
+511 
-523 LRQSLTTKNYRHY
+523 
-536 YIHLD
+536 
-541 ESLDKL
+541 
-547 IGRQE
+547 
-552 TTYQLATDN
+552 
-561 ARDNRDNQQLNQNTA
+561 
-576 TTNMSIDIQKAL
+576 
-588 DIISDVPLF
+588 
-597 KRTKQDIHETLT
+597 
-609 RIDNKLIKIGV
+609 
-620 FGTFS
+620 
-625 AGKSSLINAL
+625 
-635 LGEHILV
+635 
-642 SSPNPTTA
+642 
-650 ATTEISYRDESYI
+650 
-663 TLKSQSQLLDEIN
+663 
-676 AVVEYQDMS
+676 
-685 YSTIE
+685 
-690 EFINSDLEKL
+690 FINSDLEKL

-800 YFNHSFTDNDNAFIE
+800 YFNHSFTDNDKAFIE

-855 LRQVNLQSDIFAVS
+855 LRQVHLQSDIFAVS

-916 EMVTE
+916 EMITE

-926 ADITRR
+926 ADISRR
-932 QQRLTVYKDKQRL
+932 QQRLTDYKDKQRL
-945 QHQLIDATLQH
+945 QHQLIDASLQH

-1029 KKLTEQIAPI
+1029 KQLTEQIAPI

-1044 DLHVIVNPQFNFE
+1044 DLHVIINPQFNFE

-1102 TLGLLQPQMGLLREQ
+1102 TLGLLQPQMGLLRQQ

>member
-1 MDIDIVL
+1 
-8 IRFNKQAFLCERT
+8 
-21 KGESNMINKEQL
+21 
-33 DLLYK
+33 
-38 LKKEVEKS
+38 
-46 RNEAL
+46 
-51 LHTINQVI
+51 
-59 KKVYLQQYTC
+59 
-69 SFVGHF
+69 
-75 SAGKSTL
+75 
-82 INLLIEQDILPS
+82 
-94 SPVPTTSNTAIVSVS
+94 
-109 DNHDII
+109 
-115 ANLPN
+115 
-120 QTYAKLSNYD
+120 
-130 EVREMNRQNVDVESV
+130 
-145 EINFQSAK
+145 
-153 FENGFT
+153 
-159 LQDTPGVD
+159 
-167 SNVAS
+167 
-172 HQSITEQYMY
+172 
-182 TSNMIF
+182 
-188 YTVDYNHV
+188 
-196 QSELNFKFM
+196 
-205 KHINDVGIPVVFII
+205 
-219 NQIDKHQDDELS
+219 
-231 FSTFKSRVEKSIA
+231 
-244 DWGIKL
+244 
-250 ERTFYVSKF
+250 
-259 DHPEN
+259 
-264 ELEVLSSY
+264 
-272 LISLD
+272 
-277 QHRETIEDYTSRTVE
+277 
-292 YITEAQLDYI
+292 
-302 QSEIQEVLED
+302 
-312 LGIEEAEFEQA
+312 
-323 FLNSQQHQA
+323 
-332 ISEEAQLLNNPDELM
+332 
-347 AFLKNKRKNI
+347 
-357 LENAYIMPH
+357 
-366 NMREML
+366 
-372 RSYLESMSQDF
+372 
-383 NVGGFFNKK
+383 
-392 KKKLQIQQQRLLTA
+392 
-406 TDALQE
+406 
-412 HVNQQIRQP
+412 
-421 MREDMSFVTRFI
+421 
-433 NKKEAS
+433 
-439 DKVLNQHYDVK
+439 
-450 PEMIEGLYQP
+450 
-460 QTSISNT
+460 
-467 YVLTFSDEVVKAIKK
+467 
-482 YVEQQSTPIFKEII
+482 
-496 ENVQAD
+496 
-502 ELPTEESDD
+502 
-511 LKEYQRYTELNE
+511 
-523 LRQSLTTKNYRHY
+523 
-536 YIHLD
+536 
-541 ESLDKL
+541 
-547 IGRQE
+547 
-552 TTYQLATDN
+552 
-561 ARDNRDNQQLNQNTA
+561 
-576 TTNMSIDIQKAL
+576 
-588 DIISDVPLF
+588 
-597 KRTKQDIHETLT
+597 
-609 RIDNKLIKIGV
+609 
-620 FGTFS
+620 
-625 AGKSSLINAL
+625 SLINAL

-650 ATTEISYRDESYI
+650 ATTEISYGDESYI

-690 EFINSDLEKL
+690 DFINSDLEKL

-800 YFNHSFTDNDNAFIE
+800 YFNHSFTDNDKAFIE

-823 NENQAFKMV
+823 NENQALKMV

-855 LRQVNLQSDIFAVS
+855 LRQVHLQSDIFAVS

-916 EMVTE
+916 EMITE

-926 ADITRR
+926 ADISRR
-932 QQRLTVYKDKQRL
+932 QQRLTDYKDKQRL

-1029 KKLTEQIAPI
+1029 KQLTEQIAPI

-1044 DLHVIVNPQFNFE
+1044 DLHVIINPQFNFE

-1102 TLGLLQPQMGLLREQ
+1102 TLELLQPQMGLLRQQ

>member
-1 MDIDIVL
+1 M
-8 IRFNKQAFLCERT
+8 
-21 KGESNMINKEQL
+21 
-33 DLLYK
+33 
-38 LKKEVEKS
+38 
-46 RNEAL
+46 
-51 LHTINQVI
+51 
-59 KKVYLQQYTC
+59 
-69 SFVGHF
+69 
-75 SAGKSTL
+75 
-82 INLLIEQDILPS
+82 
-94 SPVPTTSNTAIVSVS
+94 
-109 DNHDII
+109 
-115 ANLPN
+115 
-120 QTYAKLSNYD
+120 
-130 EVREMNRQNVDVESV
+130 
-145 EINFQSAK
+145 
-153 FENGFT
+153 
-159 LQDTPGVD
+159 
-167 SNVAS
+167 
-172 HQSITEQYMY
+172 
-182 TSNMIF
+182 
-188 YTVDYNHV
+188 
-196 QSELNFKFM
+196 
-205 KHINDVGIPVVFII
+205 
-219 NQIDKHQDDELS
+219 
-231 FSTFKSRVEKSIA
+231 
-244 DWGIKL
+244 
-250 ERTFYVSKF
+250 
-259 DHPEN
+259 
-264 ELEVLSSY
+264 
-272 LISLD
+272 
-277 QHRETIEDYTSRTVE
+277 
-292 YITEAQLDYI
+292 
-302 QSEIQEVLED
+302 
-312 LGIEEAEFEQA
+312 
-323 FLNSQQHQA
+323 
-332 ISEEAQLLNNPDELM
+332 
-347 AFLKNKRKNI
+347 
-357 LENAYIMPH
+357 
-366 NMREML
+366 
-372 RSYLESMSQDF
+372 
-383 NVGGFFNKK
+383 
-392 KKKLQIQQQRLLTA
+392 
-406 TDALQE
+406 
-412 HVNQQIRQP
+412 
-421 MREDMSFVTRFI
+421 
-433 NKKEAS
+433 
-439 DKVLNQHYDVK
+439 
-450 PEMIEGLYQP
+450 
-460 QTSISNT
+460 
-467 YVLTFSDEVVKAIKK
+467 
-482 YVEQQSTPIFKEII
+482 
-496 ENVQAD
+496 
-502 ELPTEESDD
+502 
-511 LKEYQRYTELNE
+511 
-523 LRQSLTTKNYRHY
+523 
-536 YIHLD
+536 
-541 ESLDKL
+541 
-547 IGRQE
+547 
-552 TTYQLATDN
+552 
-561 ARDNRDNQQLNQNTA
+561 
-576 TTNMSIDIQKAL
+576 
-588 DIISDVPLF
+588 
-597 KRTKQDIHETLT
+597 
-609 RIDNKLIKIGV
+609 
-620 FGTFS
+620 
-625 AGKSSLINAL
+625 INAL

-650 ATTEISYRDESYI
+650 ATTEISYGDESYI

-676 AVVEYQDMS
+676 AVVEYQDIS
-685 YSTIE
+685 FSTIE
-690 EFINSDLEKL
+690 DFINSDLEKL

-708 LAFIQAVE
+708 LAFVHAVE
-716 KHYKLYVNM
+716 KHYKLYVSM

-800 YFNHSFTDNDNAFIE
+800 YFNHSFTDNDKAFIE

-855 LRQVNLQSDIFAVS
+855 LRQVHLQSDIFAVS

-888 QQFVDVESKSILE
+888 QQFVDVDSKSILE

-916 EMVTE
+916 EMITE

-926 ADITRR
+926 ADISRR
-932 QQRLTVYKDKQRL
+932 QQRLTDYKDKQRL

-1002 RVYLDQIHQ
+1002 KVYLDQIHQ

-1029 KKLTEQIAPI
+1029 KQLTEQIAPI

-1057 SANIEQPLLHID
+1057 SANIEQPLLRID

-1102 TLGLLQPQMGLLREQ
+1102 TLGLLQPQMGLLRQQ

>member
-1 MDIDIVL
+1 
-8 IRFNKQAFLCERT
+8 
-21 KGESNMINKEQL
+21 MINKEQL

>member
-1 MDIDIVL
+1 
-8 IRFNKQAFLCERT
+8 
-21 KGESNMINKEQL
+21 
-33 DLLYK
+33 
-38 LKKEVEKS
+38 
-46 RNEAL
+46 
-51 LHTINQVI
+51 
-59 KKVYLQQYTC
+59 
-69 SFVGHF
+69 
-75 SAGKSTL
+75 
-82 INLLIEQDILPS
+82 
-94 SPVPTTSNTAIVSVS
+94 
-109 DNHDII
+109 
-115 ANLPN
+115 
-120 QTYAKLSNYD
+120 
-130 EVREMNRQNVDVESV
+130 
-145 EINFQSAK
+145 
-153 FENGFT
+153 
-159 LQDTPGVD
+159 
-167 SNVAS
+167 
-172 HQSITEQYMY
+172 
-182 TSNMIF
+182 
-188 YTVDYNHV
+188 
-196 QSELNFKFM
+196 
-205 KHINDVGIPVVFII
+205 
-219 NQIDKHQDDELS
+219 
-231 FSTFKSRVEKSIA
+231 
-244 DWGIKL
+244 
-250 ERTFYVSKF
+250 
-259 DHPEN
+259 
-264 ELEVLSSY
+264 
-272 LISLD
+272 
-277 QHRETIEDYTSRTVE
+277 
-292 YITEAQLDYI
+292 
-302 QSEIQEVLED
+302 
-312 LGIEEAEFEQA
+312 
-323 FLNSQQHQA
+323 
-332 ISEEAQLLNNPDELM
+332 
-347 AFLKNKRKNI
+347 
-357 LENAYIMPH
+357 
-366 NMREML
+366 
-372 RSYLESMSQDF
+372 
-383 NVGGFFNKK
+383 
-392 KKKLQIQQQRLLTA
+392 
-406 TDALQE
+406 
-412 HVNQQIRQP
+412 
-421 MREDMSFVTRFI
+421 
-433 NKKEAS
+433 
-439 DKVLNQHYDVK
+439 
-450 PEMIEGLYQP
+450 
-460 QTSISNT
+460 
-467 YVLTFSDEVVKAIKK
+467 
-482 YVEQQSTPIFKEII
+482 
-496 ENVQAD
+496 
-502 ELPTEESDD
+502 
-511 LKEYQRYTELNE
+511 
-523 LRQSLTTKNYRHY
+523 
-536 YIHLD
+536 
-541 ESLDKL
+541 
-547 IGRQE
+547 
-552 TTYQLATDN
+552 
-561 ARDNRDNQQLNQNTA
+561 
-576 TTNMSIDIQKAL
+576 
-588 DIISDVPLF
+588 
-597 KRTKQDIHETLT
+597 
-609 RIDNKLIKIGV
+609 
-620 FGTFS
+620 
-625 AGKSSLINAL
+625 SLINAL

-650 ATTEISYRDESYI
+650 ATTEISYGDESYI

-676 AVVEYQDMS
+676 AVVEYQDIS
-685 YSTIE
+685 FSTIE
-690 EFINSDLEKL
+690 EFINWDLEKL

-800 YFNHSFTDNDNAFIE
+800 YFNHSFTDNDKAFIE

-855 LRQVNLQSDIFAVS
+855 LRQVHLQSDIFAVS

-916 EMVTE
+916 EMITE

-926 ADITRR
+926 ADISRR
-932 QQRLTVYKDKQRL
+932 QQRLTDYKDKQRL

-1002 RVYLDQIHQ
+1002 KVYLDQIHQ

-1029 KKLTEQIAPI
+1029 KQLTKQIAPI

-1102 TLGLLQPQMGLLREQ
+1102 TLGLLQPQMGLLRQQ

>member
-1 MDIDIVL
+1 M
-8 IRFNKQAFLCERT
+8 
-21 KGESNMINKEQL
+21 
-33 DLLYK
+33 
-38 LKKEVEKS
+38 
-46 RNEAL
+46 
-51 LHTINQVI
+51 
-59 KKVYLQQYTC
+59 
-69 SFVGHF
+69 
-75 SAGKSTL
+75 
-82 INLLIEQDILPS
+82 
-94 SPVPTTSNTAIVSVS
+94 
-109 DNHDII
+109 
-115 ANLPN
+115 
-120 QTYAKLSNYD
+120 
-130 EVREMNRQNVDVESV
+130 
-145 EINFQSAK
+145 
-153 FENGFT
+153 
-159 LQDTPGVD
+159 
-167 SNVAS
+167 
-172 HQSITEQYMY
+172 
-182 TSNMIF
+182 
-188 YTVDYNHV
+188 
-196 QSELNFKFM
+196 
-205 KHINDVGIPVVFII
+205 
-219 NQIDKHQDDELS
+219 
-231 FSTFKSRVEKSIA
+231 
-244 DWGIKL
+244 
-250 ERTFYVSKF
+250 
-259 DHPEN
+259 
-264 ELEVLSSY
+264 
-272 LISLD
+272 
-277 QHRETIEDYTSRTVE
+277 
-292 YITEAQLDYI
+292 
-302 QSEIQEVLED
+302 
-312 LGIEEAEFEQA
+312 
-323 FLNSQQHQA
+323 
-332 ISEEAQLLNNPDELM
+332 
-347 AFLKNKRKNI
+347 
-357 LENAYIMPH
+357 
-366 NMREML
+366 
-372 RSYLESMSQDF
+372 
-383 NVGGFFNKK
+383 
-392 KKKLQIQQQRLLTA
+392 
-406 TDALQE
+406 
-412 HVNQQIRQP
+412 
-421 MREDMSFVTRFI
+421 
-433 NKKEAS
+433 
-439 DKVLNQHYDVK
+439 
-450 PEMIEGLYQP
+450 
-460 QTSISNT
+460 
-467 YVLTFSDEVVKAIKK
+467 
-482 YVEQQSTPIFKEII
+482 
-496 ENVQAD
+496 
-502 ELPTEESDD
+502 
-511 LKEYQRYTELNE
+511 
-523 LRQSLTTKNYRHY
+523 
-536 YIHLD
+536 
-541 ESLDKL
+541 
-547 IGRQE
+547 
-552 TTYQLATDN
+552 
-561 ARDNRDNQQLNQNTA
+561 
-576 TTNMSIDIQKAL
+576 
-588 DIISDVPLF
+588 
-597 KRTKQDIHETLT
+597 
-609 RIDNKLIKIGV
+609 
-620 FGTFS
+620 
-625 AGKSSLINAL
+625 INAL

-650 ATTEISYRDESYI
+650 ATTEISYGDESYI

-676 AVVEYQDMS
+676 AVVEYQDIS
-685 YSTIE
+685 FSTIE
-690 EFINSDLEKL
+690 DFINSDLEKL

-708 LAFIQAVE
+708 LAFVHAVE
-716 KHYKLYVNM
+716 KHYKLYVSM

-800 YFNHSFTDNDNAFIE
+800 YFNHSFTDNDKAFIE

-855 LRQVNLQSDIFAVS
+855 LRQVHLQSDIFAVS

-916 EMVTE
+916 EMITE

-926 ADITRR
+926 ADISRR
-932 QQRLTVYKDKQRL
+932 QQRLTDYKDKQRL

-1002 RVYLDQIHQ
+1002 KVYLDQIHQ

-1029 KKLTEQIAPI
+1029 KQLTEQIAPI

-1102 TLGLLQPQMGLLREQ
+1102 TLGLLQPQMGLLRQQ

>member
-1 MDIDIVL
+1 
-8 IRFNKQAFLCERT
+8 
-21 KGESNMINKEQL
+21 MINKEQL

-231 FSTFKSRVEKSIA
+231 FATFKSRVEKSIA
-244 DWGIKL
+244 DWDIKL
-250 ERTFYVSKF
+250 EHTFYVSKF
-259 DHPEN
+259 DHSEN
-264 ELEVLSSY
+264 ELGALSTY
-272 LISLD
+272 LVSLD

-383 NVGGFFNKK
+383 NVGGLFNKK

-547 IGRQE
+547 VDRQE
-552 TTYQLATDN
+552 TTYQVATDN
-561 ARDNRDNQQLNQNTA
+561 AKDNRDNQQLNQNTA

-650 ATTEISYRDESYI
+650 ATTEISYGDESYI

-676 AVVEYQDMS
+676 AVVEKDIS
-685 YSTIE
+685 FSSIE
-690 EFINSDLEKL
+690 DFINSDLEKL

-708 LAFIQAVE
+708 LAFVHAVE
-716 KHYKLYVNM
+716 KHYNLYVSM

-800 YFNHSFTDNDNAFIE
+800 YFNHSFTDNDKAFIE

-855 LRQVNLQSDIFAVS
+855 LRQVHLQSDIFAVS

-901 QQMIHQLQQMDRSYV
+901 QQMIHQLQQMDHSYV
-916 EMVTE
+916 EMITE

-926 ADITRR
+926 ADISRR
-932 QQRLTVYKDKQRL
+932 QHRLTVYKDKQRL

-979 VKSVFNSQMTQNS
+979 IKSVFNSQMTQNS

-1002 RVYLDQIHQ
+1002 KVYLDQIHQ

-1016 QSLITERIKKYFN
+1016 QSLITERIKKYFKN
-1029 KKLTEQIAPI
+1029 QLTEQIAPI

-1102 TLGLLQPQMGLLREQ
+1102 TLGLLQPQMGLLRQQ

>member
-1 MDIDIVL
+1 
-8 IRFNKQAFLCERT
+8 
-21 KGESNMINKEQL
+21 MINKEQL

-231 FSTFKSRVEKSIA
+231 FATFKSRVEKSIA
-244 DWGIKL
+244 DWDIKL

-259 DHPEN
+259 DHSEN
-264 ELEVLSSY
+264 ELGALSTY
-272 LISLD
+272 LVSLD

-383 NVGGFFNKK
+383 NVGGLFNKK

-547 IGRQE
+547 VDRQE
-552 TTYQLATDN
+552 TTYQVATDN
-561 ARDNRDNQQLNQNTA
+561 AKDNRDNQQLNQNTA
-576 TTNMSIDIQKAL
+576 TT
-588 DIISDVPLF
+588 
-597 KRTKQDIHETLT
+597 
-609 RIDNKLIKIGV
+609 
-620 FGTFS
+620 
-625 AGKSSLINAL
+625 
-635 LGEHILV
+635 
-642 SSPNPTTA
+642 
-650 ATTEISYRDESYI
+650 EISYGDESYI

-676 AVVEYQDMS
+676 AVVEYQDIS
-685 YSTIE
+685 FSTIE
-690 EFINSDLEKL
+690 DFINSDLEKL

-708 LAFIQAVE
+708 LAFVHAVE
-716 KHYKLYVNM
+716 KHYNLYVSM

-800 YFNHSFTDNDNAFIE
+800 YFNHSFTDNDKAFIE

-855 LRQVNLQSDIFAVS
+855 LRQVHLQSDIFAVS

-901 QQMIHQLQQMDRSYV
+901 QQMVHQLQQMDHSYV
-916 EMVTE
+916 EMITE

-926 ADITRR
+926 ADISRR
-932 QQRLTVYKDKQRL
+932 QHRLTVYKDKQRL

-979 VKSVFNSQMTQNS
+979 IKSVFNSQMTQNS

-1002 RVYLDQIHQ
+1002 KVYLDQIHQ

-1016 QSLITERIKKYFN
+1016 QSLITERIKKYFKN
-1029 KKLTEQIAPI
+1029 QLTEQIAPI

-1102 TLGLLQPQMGLLREQ
+1102 TLGLLQPQMGLLRQQ

>member
-1 MDIDIVL
+1 
-8 IRFNKQAFLCERT
+8 
-21 KGESNMINKEQL
+21 
-33 DLLYK
+33 
-38 LKKEVEKS
+38 
-46 RNEAL
+46 
-51 LHTINQVI
+51 
-59 KKVYLQQYTC
+59 
-69 SFVGHF
+69 
-75 SAGKSTL
+75 
-82 INLLIEQDILPS
+82 
-94 SPVPTTSNTAIVSVS
+94 
-109 DNHDII
+109 
-115 ANLPN
+115 
-120 QTYAKLSNYD
+120 
-130 EVREMNRQNVDVESV
+130 
-145 EINFQSAK
+145 
-153 FENGFT
+153 
-159 LQDTPGVD
+159 
-167 SNVAS
+167 
-172 HQSITEQYMY
+172 
-182 TSNMIF
+182 
-188 YTVDYNHV
+188 
-196 QSELNFKFM
+196 
-205 KHINDVGIPVVFII
+205 
-219 NQIDKHQDDELS
+219 
-231 FSTFKSRVEKSIA
+231 
-244 DWGIKL
+244 
-250 ERTFYVSKF
+250 
-259 DHPEN
+259 
-264 ELEVLSSY
+264 
-272 LISLD
+272 
-277 QHRETIEDYTSRTVE
+277 
-292 YITEAQLDYI
+292 
-302 QSEIQEVLED
+302 
-312 LGIEEAEFEQA
+312 
-323 FLNSQQHQA
+323 
-332 ISEEAQLLNNPDELM
+332 
-347 AFLKNKRKNI
+347 
-357 LENAYIMPH
+357 
-366 NMREML
+366 
-372 RSYLESMSQDF
+372 
-383 NVGGFFNKK
+383 
-392 KKKLQIQQQRLLTA
+392 
-406 TDALQE
+406 
-412 HVNQQIRQP
+412 
-421 MREDMSFVTRFI
+421 
-433 NKKEAS
+433 
-439 DKVLNQHYDVK
+439 
-450 PEMIEGLYQP
+450 
-460 QTSISNT
+460 
-467 YVLTFSDEVVKAIKK
+467 
-482 YVEQQSTPIFKEII
+482 
-496 ENVQAD
+496 
-502 ELPTEESDD
+502 
-511 LKEYQRYTELNE
+511 
-523 LRQSLTTKNYRHY
+523 
-536 YIHLD
+536 
-541 ESLDKL
+541 
-547 IGRQE
+547 
-552 TTYQLATDN
+552 
-561 ARDNRDNQQLNQNTA
+561 
-576 TTNMSIDIQKAL
+576 
-588 DIISDVPLF
+588 
-597 KRTKQDIHETLT
+597 
-609 RIDNKLIKIGV
+609 
-620 FGTFS
+620 
-625 AGKSSLINAL
+625 
-635 LGEHILV
+635 
-642 SSPNPTTA
+642 
-650 ATTEISYRDESYI
+650 
-663 TLKSQSQLLDEIN
+663 
-676 AVVEYQDMS
+676 
-685 YSTIE
+685 
-690 EFINSDLEKL
+690 
-700 KSHLNKNQ
+700 HLNKNQ

-800 YFNHSFTDNDNAFIE
+800 YFNHSFTDNDKAFIE

-855 LRQVNLQSDIFAVS
+855 LRQVHLQSDIFAVS

-916 EMVTE
+916 EMITE

-926 ADITRR
+926 ADISRR
-932 QQRLTVYKDKQRL
+932 QQRLTDYKDKQRL

-1002 RVYLDQIHQ
+1002 KVYLDQIHQ

-1029 KKLTEQIAPI
+1029 KQLTKQIAPI

-1102 TLGLLQPQMGLLREQ
+1102 TLGLLQPQMGLLRQQ

>member
-1 MDIDIVL
+1 M
-8 IRFNKQAFLCERT
+8 
-21 KGESNMINKEQL
+21 
-33 DLLYK
+33 
-38 LKKEVEKS
+38 
-46 RNEAL
+46 
-51 LHTINQVI
+51 
-59 KKVYLQQYTC
+59 
-69 SFVGHF
+69 
-75 SAGKSTL
+75 
-82 INLLIEQDILPS
+82 
-94 SPVPTTSNTAIVSVS
+94 
-109 DNHDII
+109 
-115 ANLPN
+115 
-120 QTYAKLSNYD
+120 
-130 EVREMNRQNVDVESV
+130 
-145 EINFQSAK
+145 
-153 FENGFT
+153 
-159 LQDTPGVD
+159 
-167 SNVAS
+167 
-172 HQSITEQYMY
+172 
-182 TSNMIF
+182 
-188 YTVDYNHV
+188 
-196 QSELNFKFM
+196 
-205 KHINDVGIPVVFII
+205 
-219 NQIDKHQDDELS
+219 
-231 FSTFKSRVEKSIA
+231 
-244 DWGIKL
+244 
-250 ERTFYVSKF
+250 
-259 DHPEN
+259 
-264 ELEVLSSY
+264 
-272 LISLD
+272 
-277 QHRETIEDYTSRTVE
+277 
-292 YITEAQLDYI
+292 
-302 QSEIQEVLED
+302 
-312 LGIEEAEFEQA
+312 
-323 FLNSQQHQA
+323 
-332 ISEEAQLLNNPDELM
+332 
-347 AFLKNKRKNI
+347 
-357 LENAYIMPH
+357 
-366 NMREML
+366 
-372 RSYLESMSQDF
+372 
-383 NVGGFFNKK
+383 
-392 KKKLQIQQQRLLTA
+392 
-406 TDALQE
+406 
-412 HVNQQIRQP
+412 
-421 MREDMSFVTRFI
+421 
-433 NKKEAS
+433 
-439 DKVLNQHYDVK
+439 
-450 PEMIEGLYQP
+450 
-460 QTSISNT
+460 
-467 YVLTFSDEVVKAIKK
+467 
-482 YVEQQSTPIFKEII
+482 
-496 ENVQAD
+496 
-502 ELPTEESDD
+502 
-511 LKEYQRYTELNE
+511 
-523 LRQSLTTKNYRHY
+523 
-536 YIHLD
+536 
-541 ESLDKL
+541 
-547 IGRQE
+547 
-552 TTYQLATDN
+552 
-561 ARDNRDNQQLNQNTA
+561 
-576 TTNMSIDIQKAL
+576 
-588 DIISDVPLF
+588 F

-650 ATTEISYRDESYI
+650 ATTEISYGDESYI

-676 AVVEYQDMS
+676 AVVEYQDIS
-685 YSTIE
+685 FSTIE
-690 EFINSDLEKL
+690 DFINSDLEKL

-708 LAFIQAVE
+708 LAFVHAVE
-716 KHYKLYVNM
+716 KHYNLYVSM

-800 YFNHSFTDNDNAFIE
+800 YFNHSFTDNDKAFIE

-855 LRQVNLQSDIFAVS
+855 LRQVHLQSDIFAVS

-901 QQMIHQLQQMDRSYV
+901 QQMIHQLQQMDHSYV
-916 EMVTE
+916 EMITE

-926 ADITRR
+926 ADISRR
-932 QQRLTVYKDKQRL
+932 QHRLTVYKDKQRL

-979 VKSVFNSQMTQNS
+979 IKSVFNSQMTQNS

-1002 RVYLDQIHQ
+1002 KVYLDQIHQ

-1016 QSLITERIKKYFN
+1016 QSLITERIKKYFKN
-1029 KKLTEQIAPI
+1029 QLTEQIAPI

-1102 TLGLLQPQMGLLREQ
+1102 TLGLLQPQMGLLRQQ

>member
-1 MDIDIVL
+1 M
-8 IRFNKQAFLCERT
+8 
-21 KGESNMINKEQL
+21 
-33 DLLYK
+33 
-38 LKKEVEKS
+38 
-46 RNEAL
+46 
-51 LHTINQVI
+51 
-59 KKVYLQQYTC
+59 
-69 SFVGHF
+69 
-75 SAGKSTL
+75 
-82 INLLIEQDILPS
+82 
-94 SPVPTTSNTAIVSVS
+94 
-109 DNHDII
+109 
-115 ANLPN
+115 
-120 QTYAKLSNYD
+120 
-130 EVREMNRQNVDVESV
+130 
-145 EINFQSAK
+145 
-153 FENGFT
+153 
-159 LQDTPGVD
+159 
-167 SNVAS
+167 
-172 HQSITEQYMY
+172 
-182 TSNMIF
+182 
-188 YTVDYNHV
+188 
-196 QSELNFKFM
+196 
-205 KHINDVGIPVVFII
+205 
-219 NQIDKHQDDELS
+219 
-231 FSTFKSRVEKSIA
+231 
-244 DWGIKL
+244 
-250 ERTFYVSKF
+250 
-259 DHPEN
+259 
-264 ELEVLSSY
+264 
-272 LISLD
+272 
-277 QHRETIEDYTSRTVE
+277 
-292 YITEAQLDYI
+292 
-302 QSEIQEVLED
+302 
-312 LGIEEAEFEQA
+312 
-323 FLNSQQHQA
+323 
-332 ISEEAQLLNNPDELM
+332 
-347 AFLKNKRKNI
+347 
-357 LENAYIMPH
+357 
-366 NMREML
+366 
-372 RSYLESMSQDF
+372 
-383 NVGGFFNKK
+383 
-392 KKKLQIQQQRLLTA
+392 
-406 TDALQE
+406 
-412 HVNQQIRQP
+412 
-421 MREDMSFVTRFI
+421 
-433 NKKEAS
+433 
-439 DKVLNQHYDVK
+439 
-450 PEMIEGLYQP
+450 
-460 QTSISNT
+460 
-467 YVLTFSDEVVKAIKK
+467 
-482 YVEQQSTPIFKEII
+482 
-496 ENVQAD
+496 
-502 ELPTEESDD
+502 
-511 LKEYQRYTELNE
+511 
-523 LRQSLTTKNYRHY
+523 
-536 YIHLD
+536 
-541 ESLDKL
+541 
-547 IGRQE
+547 
-552 TTYQLATDN
+552 
-561 ARDNRDNQQLNQNTA
+561 
-576 TTNMSIDIQKAL
+576 
-588 DIISDVPLF
+588 PLF

-650 ATTEISYRDESYI
+650 ATTEISYGDESYI

-690 EFINSDLEKL
+690 DFINSDLEKL

-800 YFNHSFTDNDNAFIE
+800 YFNHSFTDNDKAFIE

-855 LRQVNLQSDIFAVS
+855 LRQVHLQSDIFAVS

-916 EMVTE
+916 EMITE

-926 ADITRR
+926 ADISRR
-932 QQRLTVYKDKQRL
+932 QQRLTDYKDKQRL

-1029 KKLTEQIAPI
+1029 KQLTEQIAPI

-1044 DLHVIVNPQFNFE
+1044 DLHVIINPQFNFE

-1076 LPKQLTKRKILNPNG
+1076 LPKQLTKRKILNTNG

-1102 TLGLLQPQMGLLREQ
+1102 TLGLLQPQMGLLRQQ

>member
-1 MDIDIVL
+1 
-8 IRFNKQAFLCERT
+8 
-21 KGESNMINKEQL
+21 MINKEQL

-450 PEMIEGLYQP
+450 PEMIEDLYQP

-552 TTYQLATDN
+552 TTYQVATDN
-561 ARDNRDNQQLNQNTA
+561 TQDNRDNQQLNQNTA

-650 ATTEISYRDESYI
+650 ATTEISYGDESYI

-676 AVVEYQDMS
+676 AVVEYQDIS
-685 YSTIE
+685 FSTIE
-690 EFINSDLEKL
+690 EFINWDLEKL

-708 LAFIQAVE
+708 LAFIQAV
-716 KHYKLYVNM
+716 
-725 LENGEKHAINQQ
+725 EKHAINQQ

-800 YFNHSFTDNDNAFIE
+800 YFNHSFTDNDKAFIE

-855 LRQVNLQSDIFAVS
+855 LRQVHLQSDIFAVS

-916 EMVTE
+916 EMITE

-926 ADITRR
+926 ADISRR
-932 QQRLTVYKDKQRL
+932 QQRLTDYKDKQRL

-1002 RVYLDQIHQ
+1002 KVYLDQIHQ

-1029 KKLTEQIAPI
+1029 KQLTKQIAPI

-1102 TLGLLQPQMGLLREQ
+1102 TLGLLQPQMGLLRQQ

>member
-1 MDIDIVL
+1 
-8 IRFNKQAFLCERT
+8 
-21 KGESNMINKEQL
+21 MINKEQL

-159 LQDTPGVD
+159 LQDTPGV
-167 SNVAS
+167 AS

-231 FSTFKSRVEKSIA
+231 FATFKSRVEKSIA
-244 DWGIKL
+244 DWDIKL
-250 ERTFYVSKF
+250 EHTFYVSKF
-259 DHPEN
+259 DHSEN
-264 ELEVLSSY
+264 ELGALSTY
-272 LISLD
+272 LVSLD

-383 NVGGFFNKK
+383 NVGGLFNKK

-547 IGRQE
+547 VDRQE
-552 TTYQLATDN
+552 TTYQVATDN
-561 ARDNRDNQQLNQNTA
+561 AKDNRDNQQLNQNTA

-650 ATTEISYRDESYI
+650 ATTEISYGDESYI

-676 AVVEYQDMS
+676 AVVEYQDIS
-685 YSTIE
+685 FSTIE
-690 EFINSDLEKL
+690 DFINSDLEKL

-708 LAFIQAVE
+708 LAFVHAVE
-716 KHYKLYVNM
+716 KHYNLYVSM

-800 YFNHSFTDNDNAFIE
+800 YFNHSFTDNDKAFIE

-855 LRQVNLQSDIFAVS
+855 LRQVHLQSDIFAVS

-901 QQMIHQLQQMDRSYV
+901 QQMIHQLQQMDHSYV
-916 EMVTE
+916 EMITE

-926 ADITRR
+926 ADISRR
-932 QQRLTVYKDKQRL
+932 QHRLTVYKDKQRL

-979 VKSVFNSQMTQNS
+979 IKSVFNSQMTQNS

-1002 RVYLDQIHQ
+1002 KVYLDQIHQ

-1016 QSLITERIKKYFN
+1016 QSLITERIKKYFKN
-1029 KKLTEQIAPI
+1029 QLTEQIAPI

-1102 TLGLLQPQMGLLREQ
+1102 TLGLLQPQMGLLRQQ

>member
-1 MDIDIVL
+1 
-8 IRFNKQAFLCERT
+8 
-21 KGESNMINKEQL
+21 MINKEQL

-552 TTYQLATDN
+552 TTYQVATDN
-561 ARDNRDNQQLNQNTA
+561 AQDNRDNQQLNQNTA

-650 ATTEISYRDESYI
+650 ATTEISYGDESYI
-663 TLKSQSQLLDEIN
+663 TLKSQLLDEIN

-690 EFINSDLEKL
+690 DFINSDLEKL

-800 YFNHSFTDNDNAFIE
+800 YFNHSFTDNDKAFIE

-855 LRQVNLQSDIFAVS
+855 LRQVHLQSDIFAVS

-916 EMVTE
+916 EMITE

-926 ADITRR
+926 ADISRR
-932 QQRLTVYKDKQRL
+932 QQRLTDYKDKQRL

-1029 KKLTEQIAPI
+1029 KQLTEQIAPI

-1044 DLHVIVNPQFNFE
+1044 DLHVIINPQFNFE

-1102 TLGLLQPQMGLLREQ
+1102 TLGLLQPQMGLLRQQ